1 MPLRQ
6 PKGSWEASVYT
17 RHDSPRG
24 AELLAALAQSALS
37 WSLRPPLGQACPP
50 PCGENQ
56 WAPQSFPFFLKLF
69 SEQFQVPSKLSRWY
83 RDPHTPAP
91 THSPP
96 DGTAACVPGL
106 HSTHRRHLKSTVQS
120 VASRLCPVGVDKGA
134 VPPAILRLRG
144 ALCPR
149 VCEDL
154 AETCFRLTLGTRP
167 GQGRPRRLR
176 SRGWCPCSRSSSLAP
191 TRSWRLGLLPRP
203 SFGNGLGLLLKG
215 LAPSFMSWRLL
226 RPDPGGQAAAPAL
239 WHVPWKPGSVRGNSA
254 GVRGLRPP
262 GSPGKSA
269 AWPWDAAAELLA
281 GALRRVLHLCSHGT
295 SVTVFPCSVSGRL
308 WHLGSAGR
316 TECAPGVPCSPTSW
330 GCFRRVGIHS

>member
-24 AELLAALAQSALS
+24 VELLAALTQSALS

-120 VASRLCPVGVDKGA
+120 VASRLCPAGVDKGA

-154 AETCFRLTLGTRP
+154 AEHVLPADAGRSAGAGPTPAAAESGLVPVQPLELAGPDPELETRP
-167 GQGRPRRLR
+167 PPASEFWERFGVAVKRPR
-176 SRGWCPCSRSSSLAP
+176 
-191 TRSWRLGLLPRP
+191 
-203 SFGNGLGLLLKG
+203 SFVHEL
-215 LAPSFMSWRLL
+215 
-226 RPDPGGQAAAPAL
+226 AAAPA
-239 WHVPWKPGSVRGNSA
+239 
-254 GVRGLRPP
+254 
-262 GSPGKSA
+262 
-269 AWPWDAAAELLA
+269 
-281 GALRRVLHLCSHGT
+281 
-295 SVTVFPCSVSGRL
+295 
-308 WHLGSAGR
+308 
-316 TECAPGVPCSPTSW
+316 
-330 GCFRRVGIHS
+330 